1 MTKYCA
7 ILGICALLAYIL
19 LSLIE
24 LSFNIALWPRDTRV
38 TLSLIITATV
48 LILVGMHNDK

>member
-7 ILGICALLAYIL
+7 IFGVCALLAYIL

-24 LSFNIALWPRDTRV
+24 LSFNIVLWPRDI
-38 TLSLIITATV
+38 TLGLIVTATA
-48 LILVGMHNDK
+48 LLLAGMHNDK